1 MSSPSSFTTLVSQTT
16 AIIQATST
24 PAQNKPVNSDSDKI
38 AIVGLTIGLVVLF
51 ILFIVPCCCFQ
62 WLAHWQEKRMKAKEA
77 TKKPA
82 SRAAEIAGAARSGRP
97 VEELATMCTSHIFPR
112 LSTTDTH
119 VIVAI
124 FSAIAFMLFLG
135 TVLYFTWRSP
145 RPQTPSVHSH
155 DSHDSAIDEE
165 EAERFYAFRIVQP
178 SFTNALGQN
187 IHPSAHRS
195 GPGQRLGTPI
205 S

>member
-16 AIIQATST
+16 TIIQATST
-24 PAQNKPVNSDSDKI
+24 PTPNKPVNSDSDKI
-38 AIVGLTIGLVVLF
+38 AIIGLTIGLVVLF

-77 TKKPA
+77 TKKLA
-82 SRAAEIAGAARSGRP
+82 SRTAGAARSERLA
-97 VEELATMCTSHIFPR
+97 EELATMSSSHIFPR

-135 TVLYFTWRSP
+135 VVLYFTWRSP
-145 RPQTPSVHSH
+145 RPQTPSVHSR

-187 IHPSAHRS
+187 IHPSANRS
-195 GPGQRLGTPI
+195 GPGQQLGVPI